1 MTVSKT
7 YLNFINGE
15 WVPTVT
21 GKTFS
26 VINPANQQ
34 VIAYAQQS
42 GEGDMENAIDAANRA
57 FADTDWREDSGRR
70 ARALTAFA
78 QLLTEKKEDLA
89 RLYTVNNGKTI
100 NEARGELGGCIDMLQ
115 YNAGMARNV
124 FGKFVEPAAG
134 AFSVISREPV
144 GIVGIITPWN
154 WPVQLMLREMVPAL
168 AAGNAVVV
176 KPASITAA
184 ISMAVIELLAA
195 IREFPAGI
203 VNVVTGPGQ
212 LIGEVIAKS
221 EQVNMISFTGD
232 GSTGQR
238 IAELA
243 AKSVK
248 KVVLELGGKS
258 PNVLFADAD
267 LDKAV
272 PAALKAVFLTSG
284 QVCMAGT
291 RLVVEESI
299 FDEVVSRVKTET
311 EKLKVGNGLDE
322 SCNMGPLASKGQFDA
337 VMGYIELGKKEGK
350 LITGGYRLTG
360 RGYDEGFFVAPTIFT
375 DLDNSSRL
383 VQEEIF
389 GPVLVVQKFGNEAEA
404 VEIANG
410 TRFGLAAAIWT
421 RDVNRA
427 IRVAKGIRAGTVWVN
442 TYFKLYNQTEFG
454 GYKASGIGRTRGIDG
469 LLEFT
474 ETKHINF
481 DINQNY

>member
-1 MTVSKT
+1 MTTPKT

-15 WVPTVT
+15 WVQSGT
-21 GKTFS
+21 GKTFA

-34 VIAYAQQS
+34 IVAHVQQS
-42 GEGDMENAIDAANRA
+42 AEEDMQNAIAAADQA
-57 FADTDWREDSGRR
+57 FSSTDWRKNSGRR
-70 ARALTAFA
+70 AKALLAFA
-78 QLLTEKKEDLA
+78 GLLAERKEALA
-89 RLYTVNNGKTI
+89 RLYTMNNGKTI
-100 NEARGELGGCIDMLQ
+100 NEARGELDSCVDILQ
-115 YNAGMARNV
+115 YTAGLARNV
-124 FGKFVEPAAG
+124 FGRFVEPAEN
-134 AFSVISREPV
+134 AFSVIAREPV
-144 GIVGIITPWN
+144 GVVGIITPWN

-168 AAGNAVVV
+168 AAGNAVVI

-184 ISMAVIELLAA
+184 ISMEVIGALAEIA
-195 IREFPAGI
+195 EIPKGI

-221 EQVNMISFTGD
+221 EKVNMISFTGD
-232 GSTGQR
+232 SGTGQR

-243 AKSVK
+243 ARSVK

-267 LDKAV
+267 LDKAI

-299 FDEVVSRVKTET
+299 FDEVVGRMKAET
-311 EKLKVGNGLDE
+311 EKLKIGNGLDE
-322 SCNMGPLASKGQFDA
+322 SCNLGPLVSKSQLDL
-337 VMGYIELGKKEGK
+337 VMGYIETGKKEGK
-350 LITGGYRLTG
+350 VVTGGYRLIG
-360 RGYDEGFFVAPTIFT
+360 QGYDEGFFVAPTIFT
-375 DLDNSSRL
+375 ELDNNSRL

-389 GPVLVVQKFGNEAEA
+389 GPVLVVQKFRTEAEA

-421 RDVNRA
+421 KDVNRA
-427 IRVAKGIRAGTVWVN
+427 IRVAKEVKAGTVWVN

-454 GYKASGIGRTRGIDG
+454 GCKSSGIGRTRGIEG

-474 ETKHINF
+474 EIKHINF
-481 DINQNY
+481 DVNPMC

>member
-1 MTVSKT
+1 MMVGKT
-7 YLNFINGE
+7 YLNFIGGE
-15 WVPTVT
+15 WVPAVT
-21 GKTFS
+21 GKTIE
-26 VINPANQQ
+26 VINPANQE
-34 VIAYAQQS
+34 VIAHAQQS
-42 GEGDMENAIDAANRA
+42 GERDMENAIAAARRA
-57 FADTDWREDSGRR
+57 FAGSDWRENSGRR
-70 ARALTAFA
+70 ANALTAFA
-78 QLLTEKKEDLA
+78 QLLADNKEALA
-89 RLYTVNNGKTI
+89 RLYTSNNGKTI
-100 NEARGELGGCIDMLQ
+100 NEARGELDGCIDTLR

-124 FGKFVEPAAG
+124 FGRFVEPAPG
-134 AFSVISREPV
+134 AFSVIAREPV
-144 GIVGIITPWN
+144 GVVGIITPWN

-184 ISMAVIELLAA
+184 ISMAVIELLATVSD
-195 IREFPAGI
+195 FPAGI

-212 LIGEVIAKS
+212 LIGEVIATS

-267 LDKAV
+267 LDKAI
-272 PAALKAVFLTSG
+272 PAALKAAYLTSG

-299 FDEVVSRVKTET
+299 FAEVVGRMKAAT

-322 SCNMGPLASKGQFDA
+322 SCNLGPLASKSQLDA
-337 VMGYIELGKKEGK
+337 VMGYIEAGKKEGT

-360 RGYDEGFFVAPTIFT
+360 RDYDQGFFVAPTIFT
-375 DLDNSSRL
+375 DLDNNSQL

-389 GPVLVVQKFGNEAEA
+389 GPVLVVQKFRTEAEA

-421 RDVNRA
+421 KDVNRA
-427 IRVAKGIRAGTVWVN
+427 IRVAKAIKAGTVWVN

-454 GYKASGIGRTRGIDG
+454 GSKASGIGRTRGIDG

-481 DINQNY
+481 DI